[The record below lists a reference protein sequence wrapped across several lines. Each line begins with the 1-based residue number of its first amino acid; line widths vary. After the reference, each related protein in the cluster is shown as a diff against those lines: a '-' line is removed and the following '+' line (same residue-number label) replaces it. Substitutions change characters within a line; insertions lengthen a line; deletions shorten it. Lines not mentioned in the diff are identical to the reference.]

1 GYADGQFSEGKG
13 IVRDWLTGL
22 EWRSRDIWLEAEFA
36 GRYFNGEHK
45 PGARL
50 SGWYDFND
58 NWRLGAELE
67 RISHR
72 VPLRAMKNGI
82 TG

>member
-1 GYADGQFSEGKG
+1 
-13 IVRDWLTGL
+13 
-22 EWRSRDIWLEAEFA
+22 
-36 GRYFNGEHK
+36 
-45 PGARL
+45 

-82 TG
+82 TGNSAQAYLRWYQNERR